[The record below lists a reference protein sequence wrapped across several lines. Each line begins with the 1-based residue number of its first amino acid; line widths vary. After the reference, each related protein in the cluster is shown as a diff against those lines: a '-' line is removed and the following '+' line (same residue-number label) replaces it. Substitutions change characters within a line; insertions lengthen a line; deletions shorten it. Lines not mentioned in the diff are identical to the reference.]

1 MSKFFKIFIM
11 PAKSRL
17 INGWCSKCQ
26 NPDLKKGK
34 PKNTDMSFHTAGS
47 VQYLWSLWITN
58 CGFESV
64 GNLFVFF
71 N

>member
-1 MSKFFKIFIM
+1 M

-17 INGWCSKCQ
+17 INGRCSKCQ

-47 VQYLWSLWITN
+47 LQYL
-58 CGFESV
+58 
-64 GNLFVFF
+64 
-71 N
+71 